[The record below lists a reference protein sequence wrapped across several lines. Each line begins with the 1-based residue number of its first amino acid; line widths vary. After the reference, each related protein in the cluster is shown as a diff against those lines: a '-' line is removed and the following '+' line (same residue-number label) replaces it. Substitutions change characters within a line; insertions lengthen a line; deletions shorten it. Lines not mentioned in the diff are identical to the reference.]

1 MGYKTKLSSSL
12 TVIVSVALGVVINL
26 ICCALIA
33 IMAGKGIVSEESFQL
48 YAVIVQSVST
58 ATVVVLAWF
67 LAPDDK
73 AMYSAICAGALL
85 AVQIVLGLLFGEI
98 GWRRVLVCASVVA
111 VVCFVV
117 TFMLSR
123 QKKSAWICKKKKW
136 FC

>member
-58 ATVVVLAWF
+58 AIVVILAW
-67 LAPDDK
+67 LVAPDNK
-73 AMYSAICAGALL
+73 MMYSTICAGALL
-85 AVQIVLGLLFGEI
+85 VVQIVLGLLFWEI
-98 GWRRVLVCASVVA
+98 GWRRVLVCASVV
-111 VVCFVV
+111 VVDYFVV

-123 QKKSAWICKKKKW
+123 QKRSAWIGKKKKW